1 MENKQNTL
9 PVDENVDNIRGVT
22 KNFDHVPLSEYR
34 VRVTVRNNLILTAIE
49 NAGYKNISAFCKGS
63 DIPPT
68 TLNALIAMKVPPLMS
83 SGEFSKPAKSLM
95 EALCALPTELWTSEQ
110 LTMKLKRNTSE
121 MALNLSGMQSA
132 LGIHADEA
140 MLLLTQS
147 PEEVLNTKD
156 VSTLVEQTLDTLSR
170 REAKVLRMRFGIG
183 CEEHTLEEVG
193 ACLDVSRERVRQIE
207 SKAMRKLK
215 HFDRR
220 YPLDQLTEYYK
231 PNGLRKFK
239 RD

>member
-1 MENKQNTL
+1 MTQ
-9 PVDENVDNIRGVT
+9 V
-22 KNFDHVPLSEYR
+22 KNFDHAPLSEYR

-156 VSTLVEQTLDTLSR
+156 VSTIVEQTLNTLSR

-193 ACLDVSRERVRQIE
+193 ACLDLSKERVRQIE
-207 SKAMRKLK
+207 AKSMRKLR
-215 HFDRR
+215 HPSRMDS
-220 YPLDQLTEYYK
+220 LDQLTEYYK
-231 PNGLRKFK
+231 ADGIAKFNL
-239 RD
+239 D

>member
-1 MENKQNTL
+1 METKRDTP
-9 PVDENVDNIRGVT
+9 PVDEHVDKIRGVT
-22 KNFDHVPLSEYR
+22 KNFDHAPISEYR
-34 VRVTVRNNLILTAIE
+34 VRVIVRNNLILTAIE
-49 NAGYKNISAFCKGS
+49 NAGYKNVSSFCKGFGLLPS
-63 DIPPT
+63 TVIG
-68 TLNALIAMKVPPLMS
+68 LVAMKSPPLMV
-83 SGEFSKPAKSLM
+83 SGEFSKPAKELM

-110 LTMKLKRNTSE
+110 LTMKLRRNTSE
-121 MALNLSGMQSA
+121 MALNLSGMESA

-156 VSTLVEQTLDTLSR
+156 VATLIEETLNTLSR

-183 CEEHTLEEVG
+183 CEEHTLEEAG
-193 ACLDVSRERVRQIE
+193 ACLDVSKERVRQIE

-231 PNGLRKFK
+231 PDGIAKFNL
-239 RD
+239 D

>member
-68 TLNALIAMKVPPLMS
+68 TLSALIAMKVPPLMS

-156 VSTLVEQTLDTLSR
+156 VSTLVEQTLNTLSR

-193 ACLDVSRERVRQIE
+193 ACLDLSKERVRQIE
-207 SKAMRKLK
+207 AKSMRKLR
-215 HFDRR
+215 HPSRMGS
-220 YPLDQLTEYYK
+220 LDQLTEYYK
-231 PNGLRKFK
+231 ADGIAKFNL
-239 RD
+239 D

>member
-1 MENKQNTL
+1 METKRDTP
-9 PVDENVDNIRGVT
+9 PVDEHVDKIRGVT
-22 KNFDHVPLSEYR
+22 KNFDHAPLSEYR

-121 MALNLSGMQSA
+121 IALNLSGMQSA

-156 VSTLVEQTLDTLSR
+156 VSTLVEQTLNTLSR

-193 ACLDVSRERVRQIE
+193 ACLDLSKERIRQIE
-207 SKAMRKLK
+207 VKSMRKLR
-215 HFDRR
+215 HPSRMDS
-220 YPLDQLTEYYK
+220 LDQLTEYYK
-231 PNGLRKFK
+231 ADGIAKFNL
-239 RD
+239 D

>member
-1 MENKQNTL
+1 MTQE
-9 PVDENVDNIRGVT
+9 
-22 KNFDHVPLSEYR
+22 KNFDHAPLSEYR
-34 VRVTVRNNLILTAIE
+34 VRVTIRNNLILTAIE

-147 PEEVLNTKD
+147 PEEVLDAKD
-156 VSTLVEQTLDTLSR
+156 VATLIEETLNTITPK
-170 REAKVLRMRFGIG
+170 EAKVLRMRFGIG

-193 ACLDVSRERVRQIE
+193 ACLDVGKERVRQIE
-207 SKAMRKLK
+207 AKAMRKLK
-215 HFDRR
+215 HPSRSES
-220 YPLDQLTEYYK
+220 LEQLTERYK
-231 PNGLRKFK
+231 PDGISKFK
-239 RD
+239 LD

>member
-1 MENKQNTL
+1 MTE
-9 PVDENVDNIRGVT
+9 V
-22 KNFDHVPLSEYR
+22 KNFDHAPLSEYR

-68 TLNALIAMKVPPLMS
+68 TLNTLIAMKVPPLMS

-156 VSTLVEQTLDTLSR
+156 VSTLIEEALNTITPK
-170 REAKVLRMRFGIG
+170 EAKVLRMRFGIG

-193 ACLDVSRERVRQIE
+193 ACLDLSKERVRQIE
-207 SKAMRKLK
+207 VKAMRKLK
-215 HFDRR
+215 HPSRSDS
-220 YPLDQLTEYYK
+220 LDQLTERYK
-231 PNGLRKFK
+231 PDGIAKFNL
-239 RD
+239 D

>member
-1 MENKQNTL
+1 METKRDTL

-22 KNFDHVPLSEYR
+22 KNFDHAPLSEYR

-121 MALNLSGMQSA
+121 IALNLSGMQSA

-140 MLLLTQS
+140 MLLLTPS

-156 VSTLVEQTLDTLSR
+156 VSTLVEQALDTLTRKRGQSSKNAVWNWMRRAHAGRSR
-170 REAKVLRMRFGIG
+170 
-183 CEEHTLEEVG
+183 
-193 ACLDVSRERVRQIE
+193 CL
-207 SKAMRKLK
+207 
-215 HFDRR
+215 
-220 YPLDQLTEYYK
+220 P
-231 PNGLRKFK
+231 
-239 RD
+239 